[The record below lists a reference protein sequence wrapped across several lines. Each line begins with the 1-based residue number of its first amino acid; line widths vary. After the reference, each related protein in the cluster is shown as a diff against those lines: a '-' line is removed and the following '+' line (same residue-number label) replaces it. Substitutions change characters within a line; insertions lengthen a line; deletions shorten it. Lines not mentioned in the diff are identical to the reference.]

1 MAFTEAQQQIID
13 RVIQS
18 SMKDDFA
25 EDRET
30 ISKNFDPNIT
40 DEQKDAEKIK
50 LAEEYLQLD
59 EEEKAEEADALTS
72 TASATTRVES
82 DNLQIELRESREEF
96 S

>member
-13 RVIQS
+13 KVINS

-30 ISKNFDPNIT
+30 ISEDFDLSVT
-40 DEQKDAEKIK
+40 QDQKDAAYLE
-50 LAEEYLQLD
+50 LATEYAD
-59 EEEKAEEADALTS
+59 VAGDKAKEEADALAN